1 VQPRQYS
8 TAYRGRFAPSPTG
21 PLHFGSLVAAL
32 GSFLDA
38 RRHGGEWLVRME
50 DLDRQREVP
59 GAADHILRTLDVF
72 GFAWDGPVLRQSD
85 RTAAYAE
92 ALNQLRRAGLLFACA
107 CSRAEIAR
115 RGRPGTEGRIYPG
128 TCRAG
133 LPPGNPERALRIR
146 TDGASV
152 GFQDRFQG
160 QIRQDLE
167 QEVGD
172 FVVRRADGVHA
183 YQLAVVVDDAH
194 QGITQVVRGADLV
207 LSTPRQIFLQRM
219 LGLSPPEYAHLP
231 LALDAA
237 GRKLSKSEDAAPVDP
252 RNPLPSLLRAWTF
265 LSQESF
271 PEQPVNLDEFWRHAL
286 PNWQHERIPAVRGM
300 PAQVTETAL
309 GCAAQTAAVMFR

>member
-1 VQPRQYS
+1 MQSRQHS

-59 GAADHILRTLDVF
+59 GAADHILRTLDAF

-92 ALNQLRRAGLLFACA
+92 ALDQLRRAGLLFACA

-115 RGRPGTEGRIYPG
+115 RGRPGPEGRIYPG

-133 LPPGNPERALRIR
+133 LPTGHHARALRIR
-146 TDGASV
+146 IDGAAV

-160 QIRQDLE
+160 HIRQDLE

-194 QGITQVVRGADLV
+194 QRITQVVRGADLV
-207 LSTPRQIFLQRM
+207 LSTPRQIYPPAHARTPDA
-219 LGLSPPEYAHLP
+219 GVRPSPRRPGCGRTQAQQVGGCGTGRSAQSAPFP
-231 LALDAA
+231 LARLDFLEPGIISRTA
-237 GRKLSKSEDAAPVDP
+237 GQSA
-252 RNPLPSLLRAWTF
+252 
-265 LSQESF
+265 
-271 PEQPVNLDEFWRHAL
+271 
-286 PNWQHERIPAVRGM
+286 
-300 PAQVTETAL
+300 
-309 GCAAQTAAVMFR
+309 

>member
-1 VQPRQYS
+1 MQSRQHS

-50 DLDRQREVP
+50 DLDRQREVA
-59 GAADHILRTLDVF
+59 GAADHILRTLDAF

-92 ALNQLRRAGLLFACA
+92 SLDELRRAGLLFACA

-115 RGRPGTEGRIYPG
+115 RGRPGPEGRIYPG

-133 LPPGNPERALRIR
+133 LPTEHHARALRIR
-146 TDGASV
+146 IDGAAV

-160 QIRQDLE
+160 HIRQDLE

-194 QGITQVVRGADLV
+194 QRITQVVRGADLV
-207 LSTPRQIFLQRM
+207 LSTPRQIYLQRM
-219 LGLSPPEYAHLP
+219 LGLPTPEYAHLP
-231 LALDAA
+231 VALDAA

-265 LSQESF
+265 LNQESF
-271 PEQPVNLDEFWRHAL
+271 PEQPVNLHEFWRHAL
-286 PNWQHERIPAVRGM
+286 ANWQHERIPAVRGK
-300 PAQVTETAL
+300 PAQATETAL
-309 GCAAQTAAVMFR
+309 GFATQTAAVMFR